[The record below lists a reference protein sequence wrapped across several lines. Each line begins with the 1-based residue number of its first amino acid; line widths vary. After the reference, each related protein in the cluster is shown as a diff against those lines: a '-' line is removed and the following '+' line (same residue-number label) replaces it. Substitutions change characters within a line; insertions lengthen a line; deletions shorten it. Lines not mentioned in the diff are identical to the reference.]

1 VSLQRIGRV
10 LHISSSGNAILKVE
24 TPPRIGDKV
33 VDEKM
38 KSVGR
43 VFDVFGPVSSPYVSV
58 RTNLQDP
65 DRLVDC
71 FLYAVPTLKLG
82 KRRRKRR

>member
-38 KSVGR
+38 KSVC
-43 VFDVFGPVSSPYVSV
+43 
-58 RTNLQDP
+58 NL
-65 DRLVDC
+65 
-71 FLYAVPTLKLG
+71 
-82 KRRRKRR
+82 

>member
-10 LHISSSGNAILKVE
+10 LHISSSGNAILKGE
-24 TPPRIGDKV
+24 TPPRIGDNV

-58 RTNLQDP
+58 RTNVQDP

-71 FLYAVPTLKLG
+71 SLYAVPSLKPRT
-82 KRRRKRR
+82 RRRKRR